1 MPKIID
7 LAKDSDALAIE
18 ITDAAPEAVALLGDA
33 RNLEFYI
40 IGKAGDFDEFA
51 VPVISLLKT
60 SGAACLWPKP
70 RRSRVFGGGADVHIT
85 GSFIEPLPRKGDLNL
100 LLAQSVAAVPEELH
114 AMLTF
119 VVRKRTPAR
128 IDIVSCAA
136 SAGIEDGLRKS
147 IAEHSKRWKDVPVHF
162 HCLETLPVGGDD
174 IDFENMFFDHIDNRP
189 RKIADVMPEWVFEKI
204 KGSAA

>member
-1 MPKIID
+1 VPKIID

-70 RRSRVFGGGADVHIT
+70 RRSRVFGGGA
-85 GSFIEPLPRKGDLNL
+85 GSSEAEPMFT
-100 LLAQSVAAVPEELH
+100 SPE
-114 AMLTF
+114 
-119 VVRKRTPAR
+119 
-128 IDIVSCAA
+128 A
-136 SAGIEDGLRKS
+136 SS
-147 IAEHSKRWKDVPVHF
+147 SHF
-162 HCLETLPVGGDD
+162 
-174 IDFENMFFDHIDNRP
+174 R
-189 RKIADVMPEWVFEKI
+189 EKAI
-204 KGSAA
+204 